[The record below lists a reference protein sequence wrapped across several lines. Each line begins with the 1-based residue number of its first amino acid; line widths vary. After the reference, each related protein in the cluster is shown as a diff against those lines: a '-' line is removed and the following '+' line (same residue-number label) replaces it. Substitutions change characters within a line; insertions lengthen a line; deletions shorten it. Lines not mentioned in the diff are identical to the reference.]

1 MSPLGHLTLFE
12 QDGAIISLDWGR
24 VDGGEPSP
32 LLEQARDQVLD
43 YFDGARKDFTIPLQP
58 HGTAFQ
64 QKVWQSMCAIPFGS
78 TRTYGAVAAELGSSP
93 RAVGT
98 ACGRNPLPILIPCHR
113 VLGRNTLGGF
123 SAPGGVET
131 KVALLRF
138 EGAAGLLI

>member
-24 VDGGEPSP
+24 VEGGDATP

-43 YFDGARKDFTIPLQP
+43 YFDGGRKDFTVPLQP

-64 QKVWQSMCAIPFGS
+64 QKVWQAMCAIPYGA
-78 TRTYGAVAAELGSSP
+78 TRTYGAVATELGSAP

-113 VLGRNTLGGF
+113 ILASNGGLGGY
-123 SAPGGVET
+123 SGLDGVET
-131 KVALLRF
+131 KAFLLSLEKRF
-138 EGAAGLLI
+138 A